1 MSLLTLLG
9 LLPQRTFPAPI
20 PRTTTKSTDD
30 STDIG
35 RSYKLNFLGFLAII
49 PVLLLAILFI
59 LYKYNSKFRQAVD
72 RNICRKRAAERPSQE
87 QASRAKPS
95 TFKYKYTVGKWF
107 GQQNQDSNV

>member
-49 PVLLLAILFI
+49 PVLLLLAI
-59 LYKYNSKFRQAVD
+59 LYKCNIKFRQAVD